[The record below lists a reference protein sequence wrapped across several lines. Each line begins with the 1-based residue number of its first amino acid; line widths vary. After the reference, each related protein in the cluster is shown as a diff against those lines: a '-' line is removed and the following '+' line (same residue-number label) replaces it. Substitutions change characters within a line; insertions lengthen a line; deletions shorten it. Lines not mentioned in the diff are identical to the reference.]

1 MKEIV
6 SSEWLNQQLSNP
18 NLVILDA
25 SMESVTSG
33 QELEKSGRTIPS
45 ARRVNLKKVFLD
57 KDSTFPNTI
66 PNPQEFES
74 EARKLG
80 INQES
85 EIVVYDTKGV
95 YSSPRLWWLFKVMGH
110 KNISVL
116 DGGLP
121 DWINH
126 GFPTE
131 EKHAEI
137 FELGDFKVNFDRSS
151 VVDFKQV
158 TDNIQKRNFL
168 IVDAR
173 SEDRFTGM
181 GKEPR
186 KHLKSGKIDNSVN
199 IPFKEVLVDGKY
211 KSAHEL
217 KELFE
222 DRCQGEKN
230 LVFSCGSGITACI
243 IMLASQMSYSES
255 QKVYDGSWTEWA
267 ERNKLTYDV

>member
-1 MKEIV
+1 MENITRG
-6 SSEWLNQQLSNP
+6 QQVEEL
-18 NLVILDA
+18 
-25 SMESVTSG
+25 G
-33 QELEKSGRTIPS
+33 QSQPS
-45 ARRVNLKKVFLD
+45 ARRVKLKKVFLD
-57 KDSTFPNTI
+57 KDSPFPNTI

-110 KNISVL
+110 ENISVL

-121 DWINH
+121 DWIKS

-131 EKHAEI
+131 ETHTES
-137 FELGDFKVNFDRSS
+137 FELGDFEVNFNRTS
-151 VVDFKQV
+151 VVEFNQV
-158 TDNIQKRNFL
+158 TDNIREHNFL

-173 SEDRFTGM
+173 SEDRFNGT

-199 IPFKEVLVDGKY
+199 IPFKEVLVNGKY
-211 KSAHEL
+211 KSRDEL
-217 KELFE
+217 NALFE
-222 DRCQGEKN
+222 EKCQGEKD

-243 IMLASQMSYSES
+243 VMLASQMSYSKS

-267 ERNKLTYDV
+267 ERNKLTYDE